1 MNIRQ
6 ILTTVAIAL
15 TVQANANTYPEV
27 EPLSQDA
34 TEAESL
40 SQDATEAESLNSQ
53 NTAFNHEAPETES
66 YKMELAKIKSLRL
79 DVPETESS
87 NLSLNTPHSS
97 FITSPSTLD
106 MKVPATR
113 HKMDFD
119 FFKSKTN
126 PGVKA
131 YKFMDDM
138 TFVGVPLFFAGL
150 AVKGDK
156 AMFRV
161 NQKAQ
166 DGGKKNTQLLTDFK
180 TGIDDYTQFFGPAMV
195 VGLKLGGYEG
205 RSDWPRLLASAGMS
219 YAIMA
224 ALVNGIKY
232 SAKEM
237 RPDGSTANSWP
248 SGHTATAFV
257 GATLLHKE
265 YGLTR
270 SPWWSVAGYGVA
282 TATGVMR
289 VLNNR
294 HWISDVMSG
303 AGIGILSGELG
314 YALCDLIF
322 KQKGLLRND
331 LIMDSNKPS
340 FFSISMGVG
349 LGNKDLEFE
358 SQGEKVGLKF
368 RAATVVDAEGAYFF
382 NKYIGVGGR
391 LRVRAQSAKDFGDF
405 AKYVTVEDYDAWKG
419 LMPFYQNAYPGDYN
433 LPATSEAVIEQN
445 ENTYLTKVGYQ
456 TDSESAWNENAPVTD
471 SYGIVKSDHITEFT
485 GSVGLYFNLP
495 LSKRFSL
502 GTKALIGRSIT
513 QELDIDGHAEGN
525 MKDISYT
532 VNIDNR
538 PGMKDA
544 DGDPSVSVNNL
555 MYPTNTGE
563 KWTDE
568 WEYLTVGAKS
578 STSFGT
584 GLSLT
589 YRYKSNF
596 SWRIFVDYDY
606 TRKDFTA
613 KYDPFHFIQKGT
625 TSGANLLMDSALS
638 LTQPDGIGLQPRE
651 YTTRKHM
658 NYVTLGLSFL
668 VNL

>member
-1 MNIRQ
+1 MKQ
-6 ILTTVAIAL
+6 LLLLIAL
-15 TVQANANTYPEV
+15 VLTCQANADNYCDMKPLTLDTPEMKAELV
-27 EPLSQDA
+27 DLSEQSA
-34 TEAESL
+34 V
-40 SQDATEAESLNSQ
+40 
-53 NTAFNHEAPETES
+53 H
-66 YKMELAKIKSLRL
+66 L
-79 DVPETESS
+79 DVAAPSES
-87 NLSLNTPHSS
+87 P
-97 FITSPSTLD
+97 
-106 MKVPATR
+106 
-113 HKMDFD
+113 KMDFD

-126 PGVKA
+126 PGVKP

-138 TFVGVPLFFAGL
+138 TFVGLPLFVAGW
-150 AVKGDK
+150 AIKGDK

-161 NQKAQ
+161 NAKADQ
-166 DGGKKNTQLLTDFK
+166 GGKKNTQLLTDFK

-205 RSDWPRLLASAGMS
+205 RSDWPRLLASAGAS

-224 ALVNGIKY
+224 AFVNGIKY
-232 SAKEM
+232 TAKEM
-237 RPDGSTANSWP
+237 RPDGSSANSWP

-257 GATLLHKE
+257 GASLLHKE

-303 AGIGILSGELG
+303 AGIGIMSTELG
-314 YALCDLIF
+314 YALCDLMF
-322 KQKGLLRND
+322 KGKGLLRND
-331 LIMDSNKPS
+331 MVLDSEKPS

-349 LGNKDLEFE
+349 LGSKDLEFE
-358 SQGEKVGLKF
+358 SEGETMNIKF

-405 AKYVTVEDYDAWKG
+405 ADFVGAEDYYVWEG
-419 LMPFYQNAYPGDYN
+419 LQPHYQSAYPNDFMGTQDEN
-433 LPATSEAVIEQN
+433 LWN
-445 ENTYLTKVGYQ
+445 YLDKVGYQ
-456 TDSESAWNENAPVTD
+456 IESESAWNANAPVTD

-485 GSVGLYFNLP
+485 GSVGVYFNLP
-495 LSKRFSL
+495 LSKHFSL
-502 GTKALIGRSIT
+502 GTKALVGRSIT

-525 MKDISYT
+525 KKDISYT
-532 VNIDNR
+532 LTLDNR
-538 PGMKDA
+538 QGHKDA
-544 DGDPSVSVNNL
+544 YGDPTLSINDL
-555 MYPTNTGE
+555 QYPNNTGE
-563 KWTDE
+563 KWTDD
-568 WEYLTVGAKS
+568 WEYLTIGAKS

-584 GLSLT
+584 GISLT

-596 SWRIFVDYDY
+596 SWRVYCDYDY

-613 KYDPFHFIQKGT
+613 TYNPFHFVQNSM
-625 TSGANLLMDSALS
+625 TSGASYLADTALMTSTGDFA
-638 LTQPDGIGLQPRE
+638 DGMGVDARE
-651 YTTRKHM
+651 YKTRKYM
-658 NYVTLGLSFL
+658 NYWTLGLSFL